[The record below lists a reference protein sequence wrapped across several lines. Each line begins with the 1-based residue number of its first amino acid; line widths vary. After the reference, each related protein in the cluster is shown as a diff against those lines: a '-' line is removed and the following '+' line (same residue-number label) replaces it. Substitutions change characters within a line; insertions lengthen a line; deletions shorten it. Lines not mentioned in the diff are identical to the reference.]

1 MARSW
6 ISRSLQRDK
15 YLSGGVAGE
24 GRGIIAS
31 AGSQDYAEIDTKP
44 RSGSESGGYVS
55 AGAADV
61 GDANQRLSDNAG
73 HTPTH
78 IHRVTVESSAN
89 PSQFSR
95 RLFFSLPLMLSP
107 LLARDADAATKVS
120 SARVW
125 PANEYTRVTFE
136 SPTALKVQHFFV
148 KDPERLVIDIEN
160 VELGPALKELAAR
173 VGANDPYIQ
182 SVRVG
187 INRTN
192 VIRVVLDLRT
202 EVKPQVFAVP
212 PAGEFGHRLMLDIYP
227 AKPSDPMLALLN
239 NDVADFGKGNQ
250 HGQPND
256 APLDALPTESPAKI
270 ASRPRQDGLAL
281 PPEQN
286 KKLADST
293 APAKGGSSTSA
304 GDSSIDKLPPEKST
318 KSPSIASGK
327 KQPRPIIVVIDPGHG
342 GEDPG
347 AIGRRGTREKDI
359 VLVIAKLLRARLHD
373 DAGFRIALTRD
384 ADFFVP
390 LEQRVQRARRLRADL
405 FVSVHADA
413 FIHPQANGSSVF
425 ALSER
430 GATSTAAKW
439 LANRENEADLIGG
452 VNLNVKDGFLAR
464 TLLDL
469 SQTAQINDSLKLGKL
484 VLSELG
490 EVNRLHKGSVE
501 QAGFAVLKAPD
512 IPSILIET
520 AFISNPDE
528 EKKLRDPSYQN
539 KMAEAI
545 SDGIKRYFA
554 KNPPIARA

>member
-1 MARSW
+1 MARSR
-6 ISRSLQRDK
+6 ISRSLQPDEC
-15 YLSGGVAGE
+15 LSRGVAGE
-24 GRGIIAS
+24 GRRIVAS
-31 AGSQDYAEIDTKP
+31 AGPENLTEFDAWRGTRGENCGHVAQ
-44 RSGSESGGYVS
+44 RSSDAGEVDDPSAATVGY
-55 AGAADV
+55 
-61 GDANQRLSDNAG
+61 
-73 HTPTH
+73 
-78 IHRVTVESSAN
+78 IHNVTVERSEKL
-89 PSQFSR
+89 SR
-95 RLFFSLPLMLSP
+95 RAFLSLPLILSP

-136 SPTALKVQHFFV
+136 SAAALKVQHFFV

-160 VELGPALKELAAR
+160 VELGPALKELAAKI
-173 VGANDPYIQ
+173 GATDPYIQ
-182 SVRVG
+182 AVRVG
-187 INRTN
+187 VNRAN

-239 NDVADFGKGNQ
+239 DDVADFGKGARQGNQ
-250 HGQPND
+250 RSAGVLD
-256 APLDALPTESPAKI
+256 PLPIDEPTIS
-270 ASRPRQDGLAL
+270 ASRPRKDGPIL
-281 PPEQN
+281 PPDKN
-286 KKLADST
+286 NKLADST
-293 APAKGGSSTSA
+293 APASVGSSTGA
-304 GDSSIDKLPPEKST
+304 GDSGIEKSQP
-318 KSPSIASGK
+318 KSPYISSGK
-327 KQPRPIIVVIDPGHG
+327 KQPRPIIVVVDPGHG

-347 AIGRRGTREKDI
+347 AVGHRGTREKDI
-359 VLVIAKLLRARLHD
+359 VLVIAKLLRSKLHD
-373 DAGFRIALTRD
+373 DTGFRIALTRD

-405 FVSVHADA
+405 FVSLHADA
-413 FIHPQANGSSVF
+413 FIHPDANGSSVF

-452 VNLNVKDGFLAR
+452 VNLKMKDGFLAR

-490 EVNRLHKGSVE
+490 EVNRLHKTSVE

-512 IPSILIET
+512 IPSILVET
-520 AFISNPDE
+520 AFISNPEE
-528 EKKLRDPSYQN
+528 EKKLRDANYQN
-539 KMAEAI
+539 KMASAI
-545 SDGIKRYFA
+545 ADGIKRYFA
-554 KNPPIARA
+554 KNPALARA